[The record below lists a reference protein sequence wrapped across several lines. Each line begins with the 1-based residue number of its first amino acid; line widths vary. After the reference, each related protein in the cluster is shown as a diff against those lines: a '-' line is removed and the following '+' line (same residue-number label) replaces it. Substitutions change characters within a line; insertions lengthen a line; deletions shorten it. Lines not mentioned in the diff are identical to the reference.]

1 MFTCCNLS
9 YYLPL
14 ILNIIIF
21 FYILDINHSFVI
33 ERRVQRNSRFSR
45 AFFKNGESL
54 TSNTTRVIR
63 DMISCVN
70 DTIYL
75 RVSFY
80 FEVMLL
86 YVCDG

>member
-1 MFTCCNLS
+1 M
-9 YYLPL
+9 
-14 ILNIIIF
+14 LNITIF

-45 AFFKNGESL
+45 AFFENGASS
-54 TSNTTRVIR
+54 TNDARPVSR